1 MYLLDT
7 DVLIWILRNRQ
18 DIIKKI
24 SQLKEKSPVSVS
36 VISIAELYKN
46 IFPTELVHTEEFINQ
61 HIVYNIDPKVA
72 KVAGLYWQQYNKQL
86 KGLSISDCL
95 IAGTAN
101 VNDLTIVTL
110 NIKHFPMKD
119 IRVLDP
125 SN

>member
-7 DVLIWILRNRQ
+7 DVIIWILRSKQ
-18 DIIKKI
+18 DIIEKI
-24 SQLKEKSPVSVS
+24 SQIKEQSPVSIS
-36 VISIAELYKN
+36 VMSIAEVYKN
-46 IFPTELVHTEEFINQ
+46 IFPTELVTTEEFLNQ
-61 HIVYNIDPKVA
+61 HIVYNIDSKIA

-101 VNDLTIVTL
+101 INDLTVVSL

-119 IRVLDP
+119 IKVLDP
-125 SN
+125 SS